1 MAKDR
6 SVYMGPRLKRL
17 RRELGLT
24 QADMATDLDISPSYI
39 ALIERNQRPLTA
51 DILLRLARTYRMDIA
66 DLAGDGGEDYSA
78 RVRSVLK
85 DPMFSD
91 IDLPSLEVADIAAN
105 FPGVTEALL
114 RLYSSYQ
121 QEQLSLADKIA
132 AADAAGDGA
141 GAGAGSD
148 PVAEARR
155 FLAAR
160 RNFFPAL
167 DDAGEA
173 LAEKVKA
180 AGGLASYITQ
190 RHGIRVRRMPGHVMM
205 GAQRRYDRHR
215 SEILIDD
222 ALDGASQTFQ
232 LAEQLSYIELRK
244 LIDAEMATGQFA
256 GQAGGDGGAGD
267 GGAGEVG
274 ALLVR
279 RSLASYAA
287 AAIIMPYSA
296 FAKAVE
302 ARRYDVEALARQF
315 GTSFEQTA
323 HRMTT
328 LQKPVG
334 KAGAGGG
341 DTQCVPFFFI
351 RVDQAGNVSKRLDG
365 AGFPFARHGGACPLW
380 SVHHAFLTPR
390 TIVTQWLELPDGER
404 FFSIARTVTAGGGA
418 FGAMRVERAVAL
430 GCAAEHAHRLVY
442 TQEQPTLRM
451 EDATPIGVSCRL
463 CQRTGCAA
471 RSAPPI
477 GRQVLPDDYRRT
489 SEPFG
494 FSDG

>member
-24 QADMATDLDISPSYI
+24 QADMAADLEISPSYI

-66 DLAGDGGEDYSA
+66 DLAGDGGEEYSA

-141 GAGAGSD
+141 GAGAASD

-160 RNFFPAL
+160 RNVFPAL
-167 DDAGEA
+167 DDAGEM

-180 AGGLASYITQ
+180 AGGLAAYITQ
-190 RHGIRVRRMPGHVMM
+190 RHGIRVRRMPAQVMM

-244 LIDAEMATGQFA
+244 LIDAQMAEGHF
-256 GQAGGDGGAGD
+256 
-267 GGAGEVG
+267 AGEVG
-274 ALLVR
+274 AQLVR

-287 AAIIMPYSA
+287 AAIIMPYGA

-328 LQKPVG
+328 LQRPVATG
-334 KAGAGGG
+334 GAGSGVTGVAGGG
-341 DTQCVPFFFI
+341 APGAEAACVPFFFI

-418 FGAMRVERAVAL
+418 FGAMRVERTVAL

-489 SEPFG
+489 NEPFG